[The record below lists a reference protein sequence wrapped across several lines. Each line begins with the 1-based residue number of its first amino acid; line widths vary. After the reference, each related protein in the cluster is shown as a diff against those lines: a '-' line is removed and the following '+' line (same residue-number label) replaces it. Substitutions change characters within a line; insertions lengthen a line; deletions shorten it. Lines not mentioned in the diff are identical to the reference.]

1 MTRKEQIEYLKRV
14 RETLIYATGYET
26 EEEKKQKEL
35 IKKETQKV
43 KVLKKQ
49 FYNKVINVV

>member
-1 MTRKEQIEYLKRV
+1 MTRKEQIEYLKRY
-14 RETLIYATGYET
+14 REALIYVTGYET

-49 FYNKVINVV
+49 FYNKVINVA